1 MSNNFVENNKESIA
15 KLNKKVAEAIESLKI
30 DTSGDLSIAKCI
42 KITGEI
48 EKAIKNI
55 SELKLAISNVEPAE
69 KTGVLFAV
77 TLTTLNSEEV
87 KSKLSE
93 KQRKQIEDFCTDTET
108 VETVINLV
116 DWVADE
122 TLEALDANNDG
133 IVTEEELQDACM
145 SCCLC
150 SNKFGQDKYGCAC
163 YQKSGCCACCPGFVR
178 WLSKLLCCGKKSVKY
193 QDKKPVAT
201 TDVDVNV

>member
-1 MSNNFVENNKESIA
+1 MSNNFVEINKLSIA

-30 DTSGDLSIAKCI
+30 DTSGDLNVAKCI

-55 SELKLAISNVEPAE
+55 SELKLAISNVETGE

-77 TLTTLNSEEV
+77 TFATLNSEEV

-93 KQRKQIEDFCTDTET
+93 EHRKQLEDFCRDTET

-116 DWVADE
+116 DWIADE
-122 TLEALDANNDG
+122 TLEALDANKDG
-133 IVTEEELQDACM
+133 IVTEEELENALL

-163 YQKSGCCACCPGFVR
+163 YRKSGCCACCPGFVK
-178 WLSKLLCCGKKSVKY
+178 WISSFVCCGKSSLKY
-193 QDKKPVAT
+193 HNEKPAPSHV
-201 TDVDVNV
+201 